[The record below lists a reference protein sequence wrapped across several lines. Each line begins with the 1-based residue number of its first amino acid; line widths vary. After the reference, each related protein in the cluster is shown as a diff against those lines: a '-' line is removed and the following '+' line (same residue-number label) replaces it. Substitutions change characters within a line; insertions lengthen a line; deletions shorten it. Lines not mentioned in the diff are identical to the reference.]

1 METRSQDAFCAHHLP
16 PTFSPREQHRNL
28 HAQQYVYN
36 RHIPGIPFD
45 APMRFDNINPIIAL
59 AFIVGL
65 FTSLWLLVLAE
76 ITRRVLFLRAA
87 NEVALATI
95 LSRHTSNRIDWND
108 YFLSLSFESIKGRT
122 VYCPNH
128 AVTANDH
135 DEDVDVTI
143 LLYVANEPRKC
154 LLESQQACE
163 RRMNQWL
170 LVVAVFAI
178 IWIILMFCW
187 FQKALALNS
196 ASSMVSRP
204 ASNVVP
210 VLTFACMLSVGV
222 YGSCRILTWKS
233 PCPYIGVEDPYYQ
246 GAILVEKNVTDYDS
260 I

>member
-1 METRSQDAFCAHHLP
+1 
-16 PTFSPREQHRNL
+16 
-28 HAQQYVYN
+28 
-36 RHIPGIPFD
+36 
-45 APMRFDNINPIIAL
+45 MRFDNINPIIAL
-59 AFIVGL
+59 AFTVGL

-87 NEVALATI
+87 NEVALATT

-108 YFLSLSFESIKGRT
+108 HFLSLSFQSTKGKT

-128 AVTANDH
+128 AVTANDY
-135 DEDVDVTI
+135 DEDMDVTI
-143 LLYVANEPRKC
+143 LHVANEPRQC

-163 RRMNQWL
+163 RRMNQCL

-178 IWIILMFCW
+178 MWIILMFCW
-187 FQKALALNS
+187 FQKALALNT
-196 ASSMVSRP
+196 ASIVSRP

-210 VLTFACMLSVGV
+210 VLTFTCMLSVGV
-222 YGSCRILTWKS
+222 YGSRRILTWKS